1 MLKRR
6 ILSALFLVP
15 IALAALWL
23 GGWPYTALV
32 SVFCLI
38 ASWEFVQM
46 FSTQEMGLS
55 RSTVFTQLLL
65 WLAYGRWEHTWI
77 LTVGFP
83 IVLLVS
89 VGEHVL
95 TYRRLRTPIEGWALS
110 VAGGVYIGLGAAY
123 LLRLRWTVQGQWWLL
138 FALLV
143 VWVADSAAYFV
154 GRAWGEH
161 KMAPLIS
168 PHKSWEGYVA
178 GVLSGVLL
186 GLVANFLL
194 PFSLWR
200 GVGLGALLALLTP
213 LGDLFIS
220 LMKRQMGVKDTSH
233 LIPGHGGVLDRVDS
247 VLWAGTLTWLFVT
260 LSIS

>member
-1 MLKRR
+1 
-6 ILSALFLVP
+6 
-15 IALAALWL
+15 
-23 GGWPYTALV
+23 
-32 SVFCLI
+32 
-38 ASWEFVQM
+38 
-46 FSTQEMGLS
+46 
-55 RSTVFTQLLL
+55 
-65 WLAYGRWEHTWI
+65 
-77 LTVGFP
+77 
-83 IVLLVS
+83 
-89 VGEHVL
+89 
-95 TYRRLRTPIEGWALS
+95 
-110 VAGGVYIGLGAAY
+110 
-123 LLRLRWTVQGQWWLL
+123 LL